1 MIIKKIRSNNLNQLT
16 VLFSENNVPAITRT
30 FHPFPLTDATTQW
43 IACEPHKDQFY
54 LALKSQK
61 PVGFSML
68 RGWEAGYT
76 VPSLG
81 MFIDHRQHGKG
92 YGKEL
97 LGKTIEAAQKLGCH
111 QIRLSVYASN
121 QPAYKIYIAHGF
133 FEIERIDIENH
144 GDKDQKIIMVK
155 DL

>member
-1 MIIKKIRSNNLNQLT
+1 
-16 VLFSENNVPAITRT
+16 
-30 FHPFPLTDATTQW
+30 
-43 IACEPHKDQFY
+43 
-54 LALKSQK
+54 
-61 PVGFSML
+61 ML
-68 RGWEAGYT
+68 RGWEEGYT
-76 VPSLG
+76 VPSFG

-121 QPAYKIYIAHGF
+121 QPACKIYAAYGF
-133 FEIERIDIENH
+133 FETERIDIEEH
-144 GDKDQKIIMVK
+144 GEKDQKIIMVK